1 LRLTEGQAQR
11 LGVEA
16 RTQVS
21 PHLQRCCLILSANE
35 SYEHAALDLEI
46 LTGMRIS
53 KSAQHRLVHR
63 VSFADLKV
71 EQGTVEELSADG
83 GKVRLRTP
91 LGKISEWKDYK
102 VITLHSLGLGA
113 TFQDNA
119 ALTDWVNRQPLA
131 KPLTCLGDGH
141 PGIWNLMASI
151 TAERREIL
159 DWYHLKEN
167 LYKIQG
173 SLSRLERVESHLWK
187 GHVDAAIAEFEGCT
201 ATQVENFKAYL
212 QTHHHRI
219 PNYDYLKAEGVSIG
233 SGAVESS
240 IKQMGRRI
248 KISGAQWKCENVPQ
262 VLRHRAAYLNG
273 LLS

>member
-35 SYEHAALDLEI
+35 SYEHAAVDLEI

-63 VSFADLKV
+63 VSFADLTLH
-71 EQGTVEELSADG
+71 QTVEELSADG

-91 LGKISEWKDYK
+91 TGEPSEWRDYK
-102 VITLHSLGLGA
+102 VITLHSFGLGA
-113 TFQDNA
+113 TFQNNS
-119 ALTDWVNRQPLA
+119 ALTDWVNRQPLGM
-131 KPLTCLGDGH
+131 PLTCLGDGH
-141 PGIWNLMASI
+141 PGIWTLMASL

-173 SLSRLERVESHLWK
+173 SLNRLERVESHLWK
-187 GHVDAAIAEFEGCT
+187 GHVEAAIAEFGGCT

-212 QTHHHRI
+212 QTHRHRI

-248 KISGAQWKCENVPQ
+248 KISGAQWKRENVPQ

>member
-1 LRLTEGQAQR
+1 
-11 LGVEA
+11 
-16 RTQVS
+16 VS

-35 SYEHAALDLEI
+35 SYEHAALDLET
-46 LTGMRIS
+46 LTGMKIS
-53 KSAQHRLVHR
+53 KSAQQRMVHR
-63 VSFADLKV
+63 VNFAELTLH
-71 EQGTVEELSADG
+71 QTVEELSADG
-83 GKVRLRTP
+83 AHVLRGKLPPQTLLGKVRLRTP
-91 LGKISEWKDYK
+91 LGEISAWKDYK
-102 VITLHSLGLGA
+102 VITLHTLGIGA

-119 ALTDWVNRQPLA
+119 ALTDWVNRQPLGM
-131 KPLTCLGDGH
+131 PLTCLGDGH
-141 PGIWNLMASI
+141 PGIWNLMASL

-173 SLSRLERVESHLWK
+173 SLNRLERVEAHLWK
-187 GHVDAAIAEFEGCT
+187 GQVDAAIAEFEGCN
-201 ATQVENFKAYL
+201 AVQVENFKAYL
-212 QTHHHRI
+212 QTHRHRI
-219 PNYDYLKAEGVSIG
+219 PNYEYFKAEGISIG

-248 KISGAQWKCENVPQ
+248 KISGAQWKRENVPQ

>member
-1 LRLTEGQAQR
+1 MSLTEGQAQQ
-11 LGVEA
+11 LGIEA

-35 SYEHAALDLEI
+35 SYEHAALDLAT

-53 KSAQHRLVHR
+53 KSAQQRMVHR
-63 VSFADLKV
+63 VSFAELRV
-71 EQGTVEELSADG
+71 HQTVDELSADG

-91 LGKISEWKDYK
+91 TGEPSEWRDYK
-102 VITLHSLGLGA
+102 VMTLHDSGLGA
-113 TFQDNA
+113 TFQDNS
-119 ALTDWVNRQPLA
+119 ALTDWVNRQPLG

-141 PGIWNLMASI
+141 PGIWNLVALI
-151 TAERREIL
+151 TAQRREIL

-173 SLSRLERVESHLWK
+173 SRKRLKCAEEHLWK
-187 GHVDAAIAEFEGCT
+187 GRVDAAIAEFTGCSSF
-201 ATQVENFKAYL
+201 QLDKFKAYL
-212 QTHHHRI
+212 QTHRHRI

-248 KISGAQWKCENVPQ
+248 KISGAQWKRENVPQ

>member
-1 LRLTEGQAQR
+1 MSLTEGQAQR
-11 LGVEA
+11 LGVQA

-35 SYEHAALDLEI
+35 SYKHAAVDLEI
-46 LTGMRIS
+46 LTGMKIS
-53 KSAQHRLVHR
+53 KSAQQRLVHR
-63 VSFADLKV
+63 VSFTELNV
-71 EQGTVEELSADG
+71 EHNSVEELSVDG

-91 LGKISEWKDYK
+91 LGQISAWKDYK
-102 VITLHSLGLGA
+102 VITLHTLGLGA
-113 TFQDNA
+113 AFQDNT
-119 ALTDWVNRQPLA
+119 ALIDWVNRQPLSV
-131 KPLTCLGDGH
+131 PLTCLGDGH
-141 PGIWNLMASI
+141 PGIWNLIASI
-151 TAERREIL
+151 SAERREIL

-173 SLSRLERVESHLWK
+173 SLNRLERVEAHLWK
-187 GHVDAAIAEFEGCT
+187 GHVDAAISEFEGCT
-201 ATQVENFKAYL
+201 ATQVENFKVYL
-212 QTHHHRI
+212 QTHRHRI

-248 KISGAQWKCENVPQ
+248 KISGAQWKQENVPQ

-273 LLS
+273 TLS

>member
-1 LRLTEGQAQR
+1 MSLTEGQAQK

-53 KSAQHRLVHR
+53 KSAQQRLVHR
-63 VSFADLKV
+63 VSFAELTV
-71 EQGTVEELSADG
+71 ELGNVEELSADG

-102 VITLHSLGLGA
+102 VITLHTLGLGTA
-113 TFQDNA
+113 FQDNA
-119 ALTDWVNRQPLA
+119 ALTDWVNRQPLGM
-131 KPLTCLGDGH
+131 PLTCLGDGH

-151 TAERREIL
+151 TAQRREIL

-173 SLSRLERVESHLWK
+173 SLNRLERVESHLWK
-187 GHVDAAIAEFEGCT
+187 GRVEAAIAEFEGCT
-201 ATQVENFKAYL
+201 ATPVENFKAYL
-212 QTHHHRI
+212 QTHRHRI

-240 IKQMGRRI
+240 IKQMGRRV
-248 KISGAQWKCENVPQ
+248 KISGAQWKRENVPQ
-262 VLRHRAAYLNG
+262 ILRHRAAYLNG
-273 LLS
+273 FLS

>member
-1 LRLTEGQAQR
+1 LSLTEGQAQK

-35 SYEHAALDLEI
+35 SYKHAAFDLET

-53 KSAQHRLVHR
+53 KSAQQRLVHR
-63 VSFADLKV
+63 VNFADLKI
-71 EQGTVEELSADG
+71 EQDTVEELSADG

-102 VITLHSLGLGA
+102 VITLHTLGLGA
-113 TFQDNA
+113 AFQDND
-119 ALTDWVNRQPLA
+119 ALTDWVNRQPLGM
-131 KPLTCLGDGH
+131 PLTCLGDGH
-141 PGIWNLMASI
+141 RGIWNLMGSI
-151 TAERREIL
+151 TAQRREIL

-173 SLSRLERVESHLWK
+173 SLNRLERAESHLWK
-187 GHVDAAIAEFEGCT
+187 GHVDAAIAEFEGYT
-201 ATQVENFKAYL
+201 TTQVENFKAYL
-212 QTHHHRI
+212 QTHRHRI
-219 PNYDYLKAEGVSIG
+219 PNYDYLQAEGVSIG

-248 KISGAQWKCENVPQ
+248 KISGAQWKRENVPQ

>member
-1 LRLTEGQAQR
+1 MRLTEGQAQR

-35 SYEHAALDLEI
+35 SYEHAAIDLEI

-53 KSAQHRLVHR
+53 KSAQQRLVHR
-63 VSFADLKV
+63 VSFADLTLH
-71 EQGTVEELSADG
+71 QTVEELSADG

-91 LGKISEWKDYK
+91 TGEPSEWRDYK
-102 VITLHSLGLGA
+102 VITLHSFGLGA
-113 TFQDNA
+113 TFQNNS
-119 ALTDWVNRQPLA
+119 ALTDWVNRQPLGM
-131 KPLTCLGDGH
+131 PLTCLGDGH
-141 PGIWNLMASI
+141 PGIWNLIASL

-173 SLSRLERVESHLWK
+173 SLNCLERVESHLWK

-201 ATQVENFKAYL
+201 STQVENFKVYL
-212 QTHHHRI
+212 QTHRHRI

-248 KISGAQWKCENVPQ
+248 KISGAQWKRENVPQ

-273 LLS
+273 LLA

>member
-1 LRLTEGQAQR
+1 LSLTEGQAQR
-11 LGVEA
+11 LGVAA
-16 RTQVS
+16 RTRIS
-21 PHLQRCCLILSANE
+21 PHLQQCCLILSANE
-35 SYEHAALDLEI
+35 SYEHAAVDLEI

-53 KSAQHRLVHR
+53 KSAQQRLVHR
-63 VSFADLKV
+63 VSFGDLTV

-102 VITLHSLGLGA
+102 VITLHHLGLGVA
-113 TFQDNA
+113 FQDNA
-119 ALTDWVNRQPLA
+119 ALTSWVNQQPLGM
-131 KPLTCLGDGH
+131 PLTCLGDGH

-173 SLSRLERVESHLWK
+173 SLNRLERVESHLWK
-187 GHVDAAIAEFEGCT
+187 GRVDAAISEFAGCT
-201 ATQVENFKAYL
+201 ATPVENFKAYL
-212 QTHHHRI
+212 QTHRHRI

-248 KISGAQWKCENVPQ
+248 KISGAQWKRENVPQ